1 MESLSV
7 WLISQ
12 YIWVGG
18 KLFLVIKIRR
28 TTWWLNLSIIEPAY
42 ALGTFS
48 FHTKYMEK
56 NLPYTMVILQVIFF
70 NSVILRNLWK
80 FWTSKMFVCLI
91 IKREVIKD
99 RKRMLQEVQIKS
111 ISKLLSLFWR
121 HTSASVLCSYTKPR
135 GKNAYNLGTQL

>member
-12 YIWVGG
+12 YVWVGG

-48 FHTKYMEK
+48 FYTKYMEK
-56 NLPYTMVILQVIFF
+56 FALNNGRIISNFF
-70 NSVILRNLWK
+70 ISVILRNLWR

-135 GKNAYNLGTQL
+135 GKNAYNLGTRL